1 MIEIISEFV
10 KLWLK
15 EIVVLF
21 IVISLIDL
29 IMPKGKMKR
38 YVDFIIGILII
49 FTIISP
55 LTQFNNIKLDLDS
68 ALNEFDD
75 QAIQDN
81 PLSNLQNKQVEAIYT
96 NNLKVKIHEIIEDNI
111 SYRVKDIELITLP
124 DDERIFVLEKINI
137 VLTKQK
143 EKKQTIKV
151 EKVEFGKKAIE
162 TANINTNA
170 ELVELIASAVQIEH
184 QKINITMEGEEN

>member
-1 MIEIISEFV
+1 
-10 KLWLK
+10 
-15 EIVVLF
+15 
-21 IVISLIDL
+21 
-29 IMPKGKMKR
+29 MPKGKMKR